1 MTRAACQPIYQVLL
15 YPVLDDRMTTP
26 SMRKMLDTPL
36 WNGRS
41 SVHMWRHYL
50 GDAVNEDDTSPYA
63 APARA
68 KDLAGLPPAALTTA
82 EFDPLRD
89 EAIEYAQR
97 LMQAGVPTE
106 LHVVPGAIHAFD
118 GLRAGHQAFAAGARQ
133 PLRRAEHVRLARTRR
148 GGPSRRG
155 SAGSTRR
162 SRASCRSCRLPGGA
176 TLDEGRKLLEDM
188 LGG

>member
-1 MTRAACQPIYQVLL
+1 
-15 YPVLDDRMTTP
+15 
-26 SMRKMLDTPL
+26 MLDTPL

-50 GDAVNEDDTSPYA
+50 GDAVNDDDTSPYA

-68 KDLAGLPPAALTTA
+68 TDLSGLAPAAITTA

-97 LMQAGVPTE
+97 LMQAGIPTE

-118 GLRAGHQAFAAGARQ
+118 GLARDITAFAAGAGQ
-133 PLRRAEHVRLARTRR
+133 PLRRHQHRRRARR
-148 GGPSRRG
+148 
-155 SAGSTRR
+155 RR
-162 SRASCRSCRLPGGA
+162 SAP
-176 TLDEGRKLLEDM
+176 
-188 LGG
+188 